1 MMQELGK
8 KRFILVSEF
17 HEVNIFHFYKK
28 EILSMFTS
36 ITESFFNLTLMPC
49 SLLLGH

>member
-1 MMQELGK
+1 MQDLGK

-17 HEVNIFHFYKK
+17 DEVNTFLFYKK

-36 ITESFFNLTLMPC
+36 ITESFLI
-49 SLLLGH
+49 